1 MKKKLLFGLCCIALA
16 GCTADIDDTNSVV
29 MYGAPQIKISGHI
42 EQEYISRVN
51 DGGFCQ
57 DDQVGL
63 FGVNYT
69 DNNTLAGELL
79 DEGNQVD
86 NARYTY
92 DEANNQWVASG
103 NIYYKDSKTN
113 IDLYGYYPY
122 GTVNSVS
129 EYAFEVQQD
138 QSGNN
143 SVDGYAQSD
152 FLWGKATNIA
162 PTEQKIKILFNHKMA
177 CANVVLV
184 EGENFAEG
192 EFASLKKSVLVMN
205 TSRTSTINLAT
216 GVISATGEVE
226 SEGIV
231 MKSNE
236 EGYKA
241 IVVPQT
247 VAAGASLFSITVDGV
262 AYRFKKDVDFTYEQ
276 GKQAKFTI
284 EVSKKVPSG
293 DYEFSL
299 VDCEI
304 IDWVADIDTH
314 GGEARQYYV
323 VHQEEPGTL
332 SAKLRAAKKDPTK
345 IKNLKISGKIDA
357 ADFYFMRDSM
367 TVLQAINLKET
378 KICTFTKASA
388 FSNGIVTTASW
399 ENDYDAATNTSY
411 YDYVAYKNSRYY
423 YTGAEN
429 TIPNGALSQKK
440 TLTNFVFPEYVV
452 AIENAAFYYCNLLS
466 GALILPDDVT
476 SIGNNCFHYCRNI
489 TSLSLPQKLEVI
501 GGEAFNYCTGLTCEL
516 NLPLSIKK
524 IDRWAFANCT
534 GVYGTLIL
542 PSNLEYLGPCAFNG
556 CSGLT
561 GNLVI
566 PETITTIDEATFS
579 GCSGFD
585 GQLVLHDNLS
595 FESAGKQFY
604 NCRFQGELK
613 LPAQLDIIPQSCFY
627 GCHFSSIAPFP
638 ESLIGIEGHAF
649 YDCYKLT
656 GVIEFPNSLV
666 SLGSYAFN
674 GCRNIEGIIL
684 PNGIGLLPQ
693 NAFNG
698 CSMIN
703 KLVCKSIEPPVV
715 KTGVFG
721 SVPKDNFTL
730 EVPEQSIQRYASD
743 SQWGEFK
750 RIGAYHDFSI
760 SRRQMRVLNAGHS
773 REFILRAPANYAWSI
788 ESKPDWCTITP
799 SSGVGKQNVVVTV
812 SEMTDSDVATFEINT
827 GAYNSPKYEAHNG
840 RAGEIVFLLNDKNYR
855 TTLKVEQYD
864 ADVAD
869 GQVIVNQTATE
880 GNGVNIVFM
889 GDCFDARDIANGSY
903 LKGINEA
910 IGYYFDIEPYKTYK
924 PYFNIY
930 TVVGMSNDSGMGT
943 VNTIRDAKFGSQYIS
958 ENVSANTA
966 LCFEYACKASTVNEE
981 NLCQTLIVMVEN
993 TNEYGGLTQLWDD
1006 GSAISFC
1013 PISDDAYPYDF
1024 RGIIQHEAGGHGFAK
1039 LGDENAINPMFLNAT
1054 PAYQT
1059 FIYAKGLGFY
1069 RNISDSSNPEKVDWS
1084 HFIFHS
1090 KYSNIVDI
1098 YEGAWGFLRGAFRSE
1113 ANSCMNNNI
1122 PYYNAISRQAIVER
1136 IMQYAGKEFSWG
1148 EFYETDK
1155 QNLQVGTRS
1164 TIFSAE
1170 DNITTFTGAGK
1181 QMPPKFMG
1189 DKLQLKKSNK

>member
-1 MKKKLLFGLCCIALA
+1 
-16 GCTADIDDTNSVV
+16 
-29 MYGAPQIKISGHI
+29 
-42 EQEYISRVN
+42 
-51 DGGFCQ
+51 
-57 DDQVGL
+57 
-63 FGVNYT
+63 
-69 DNNTLAGELL
+69 
-79 DEGNQVD
+79 
-86 NARYTY
+86 
-92 DEANNQWVASG
+92 
-103 NIYYKDSKTN
+103 
-113 IDLYGYYPY
+113 
-122 GTVNSVS
+122 
-129 EYAFEVQQD
+129 
-138 QSGNN
+138 
-143 SVDGYAQSD
+143 
-152 FLWGKATNIA
+152 
-162 PTEQKIKILFNHKMA
+162 MA

-184 EGENFAEG
+184 EGENFADG

-216 GVISATGEVE
+216 GVVSATGEVE

-304 IDWVADIDTH
+304 IDWIADIDTH

-367 TVLQAINLKET
+367 SVLQAINLKET

-534 GVYGTLIL
+534 GIYGALIL

-566 PETITTIDEATFS
+566 PETITTIYEATFS
-579 GCSGFD
+579 DCSGFD

-613 LPAQLDIIPQSCFY
+613 LPALLDIIPQSCFY

-649 YDCYKLT
+649 YNCYKLT

-674 GCRNIEGIIL
+674 GCYNIEGVIL

-721 SVPKDNFTL
+721 GVPKDNFTL

-773 REFILRAPANYAWSI
+773 REFILRAPANYTWSI

-827 GAYNSPKYEAHNG
+827 GAYNSPKYETHNG

-889 GDCFDARDIANGSY
+889 GDCFDARDIANESY
-903 LKGINEA
+903 LKGVNEA

-1039 LGDENAINPMFLNAT
+1039 LGDENATNPMFLNAT

-1136 IMQYAGKEFSWG
+1136 IMQYSGKEFSWG

-1155 QNLQVGTRS
+1155 QNLQVGTRA

-1189 DKLQLKKSNK
+1189 DKPQLKKSNK